1 MSRSSTAAE
10 RAIERTMVFV
20 LYDKVTLQDVAAPL
34 EIFARANDF
43 GARYRVLLASPT
55 GQPVGTTA
63 FTRLCADTSVADVP
77 DSIDTLLVPG
87 GVPADFTFTPG
98 THDIPEELTPDTVP
112 EALAAVRDLAPRASR
127 IASVCTGAFLLAAL
141 GMLDGR
147 HATTH
152 WAHCTQLAREYP
164 HVMVEP
170 DALFVQDGS
179 FITGAGI
186 SAGTDMALA
195 IVENDYGTD
204 VARRVARWMVVFLQ
218 RPGGQA
224 QFSVWSEAGIPTTR
238 GLRQILD
245 AVVLDPAS
253 DHSTAA
259 MATRAAVSERHL
271 ARMFRDEV
279 GRTPARYVEGIRLE
293 AAKRLLVTSDESQES
308 VARRVGFGS
317 PETMRRIFRRNLG
330 VSPGGYRS
338 RFGTTGIDHRAPE
351 SDLVD
356 HGRTRQSGTRAR
368 VDGQDAATSQANALS
383 GPP

>member
-1 MSRSSTAAE
+1 MNRSIAA
-10 RAIERTMVFV
+10 ADHGAERTMVFV

-43 GARYRVLLASPT
+43 GARYRVLLISPT

-63 FTRLCADTSVADVP
+63 FTRLSADIPMTDAP

-87 GVPADFTFTPG
+87 GVPADFTFASG

-112 EALAAVRDLAPRASR
+112 EALEMVQELAPRASR
-127 IASVCTGAFLLAAL
+127 IASVCTGAFVLAAL
-141 GMLDGR
+141 GLLDGR
-147 HATTH
+147 RATTH
-152 WAHCTQLAREYP
+152 WAHCARLAREYP
-164 HVMVEP
+164 RIKVDL
-170 DALFVQDGS
+170 DALFVQDGP
-179 FITGAGI
+179 FVTGAGI

-224 QFSVWSEAGIPTTR
+224 QFSVWSEAGAPTTR
-238 GLRQILD
+238 GLRQVLD
-245 AVVLDPAS
+245 SVVLDPAA

-259 MATRAAVSERHL
+259 MAARAAVSERHL
-271 ARMFRDEV
+271 GRMFRDEV
-279 GRTPARYVEGIRLE
+279 GMTPARYVEQTRLE
-293 AAKRLLVTSDESQES
+293 AAKLLLVSGDESQES
-308 VARRVGFGS
+308 VARRAGFGS

-338 RFGTTGIDHRAPE
+338 RFRTTGID
-351 SDLVD
+351 
-356 HGRTRQSGTRAR
+356 RQETEP
-368 VDGQDAATSQANALS
+368 DQDD
-383 GPP
+383 